1 MTSGY
6 KNSSQVDLDNIF
18 SLRATV
24 DPSANA
30 TGYVTSNG
38 LDLASRYYPLQ
49 AGMTPLAATG
59 FNTLVSGVSTDLCN
73 IFAPLPIWYTVG
85 TGIVTGT
92 RIESICA
99 VDASN
104 IYAAGIFTN
113 AGGAAVT
120 NVAKWNGTAW
130 SSLGFSS
137 AAFANN
143 ALSITIT
150 AIPGSNVFMSYQ
162 IRNVGAG
169 RDEPYISMYNFST
182 WSNLT
187 GVIAAMGATTTSK
200 YINDMCLLDSNTL
213 FVCAD
218 TFSASVGL
226 AKYTISTATWAQIGT
241 GLSTSG
247 SVIISIAKLSS
258 TQILVGGVLSGAITG
273 IAVFNNTNSQWTQF
287 IASYSFGEINSISVV
302 SPTVVFV
309 GSSTGL
315 HRINDA
321 GTGWVNTAITNGWSS
336 ANVTSV
342 YAVNSTNVFI
352 AGDFNTSPYRY
363 VARWN
368 GTSAVSLANGVATG
382 SVLYSVAGTGT
393 RNVYFGGT
401 FTSVNNLSGALS
413 ALRIAK
419 WA

>member
-1 MTSGY
+1 MTSGFR
-6 KNSSQVDLDNIF
+6 NSSQIDLDNIF
-18 SLRATV
+18 SLRAST
-24 DPSANA
+24 DPSANV
-30 TGYVTSNG
+30 TGYVTSDG
-38 LDLASRYYPLQ
+38 LDLASRYYPIQ

-59 FNTLVSGVSTDLCN
+59 FNTLVSGVGTDLCN

-113 AGGAAVT
+113 AGGVAVT
-120 NVAKWNGTAW
+120 NVAKWNGAAW
-130 SSLGFSS
+130 STLGFSS

-150 AIPGSNVFMSYQ
+150 AISGSNVFLSYQ
-162 IRNVGAG
+162 ITNAGAG

-182 WSNLT
+182 WTNLT

-200 YINDMCLLDSNTL
+200 YITDMCLLDSNTL
-213 FVCAD
+213 FVCAN
-218 TFSASVGL
+218 TFSASAGL
-226 AKYTISTATWAQIGT
+226 AKYNISTATWTQIGNLTPIT
-241 GLSTSG
+241 GNG
-247 SVIISIAKLSS
+247 INSIAKLSS
-258 TQILVGGVLSGAITG
+258 TQIIVGGTLSGG
-273 IAVFNNTNSQWTQF
+273 IAVYNNTNSTWTQF
-287 IASYSFGEINSISVV
+287 IASYTFGEINSISVV

-309 GSSTGL
+309 GSSLGL

-321 GTGWVNTAITNGWSS
+321 GAAWVNTNITNGWSS
-336 ANVTSV
+336 NNVTFV

-352 AGDFNTSPYRY
+352 AGDFNTAPYRY

-368 GTSAVSLANGVATG
+368 GTGAASLANGVNTSGIVYAI
-382 SVLYSVAGTGT
+382 AGTGT
-393 RNVYFGGT
+393 RNVYFGGS

-413 ALRIAK
+413 ALKIAK